1 MDSNLDSHLLSNMLI
16 RLWETANLVPIA
28 KTICKIDL
36 TGIGFLKSCYIQ
48 RSDFS
53 GLRKMAF

>member
-1 MDSNLDSHLLSNMLI
+1 MDSNLDSHLLSNI

-53 GLRKMAF
+53 GLRKMAC